1 MKNILIAE
9 DDPVLREVY
18 TRKFGNSFDIRT
30 ASNGE
35 EALAMIEQKAPDILL
50 LDINMPILDGFGVLG
65 KLPKEKR
72 AFPII
77 ILTNFEDQQNRR
89 KGEELGVND
98 YFVKKEMTIK
108 SLYEMVTNLLEG
120 KAGTPA

>member
-18 TRKFGNSFDIRT
+18 MRKFGGQYDIRT
-30 ASNGE
+30 ATNGE
-35 EALAMIEQKAPDILL
+35 EALTMIAQQAPDILL
-50 LDINMPILDGFGVLG
+50 LDINMPILDGFGVLE

-72 AFPII
+72 TFPII

-89 KGEELGVND
+89 KGEEYGVNN
-98 YFVKKEMTIK
+98 YFIKKEMTIK
-108 SLYEMVTNLLEG
+108 SLYEMVDTVLTQKE
-120 KAGTPA
+120 PAK